1 MNLNKIILTY
11 TFKSERKFQIDLVV
25 VFEIY
30 YIRECILE
38 LTFEIGKY

>member
-11 TFKSERKFQIDLVV
+11 TFKSERNFLIDLVV

-30 YIRECILE
+30 YR
-38 LTFEIGKY
+38 